1 MVTRF
6 CAALSFIGC
15 LIFSLQASA
24 AVSAQL
30 SAQNIDELETVRLT
44 IKINETRQTQT
55 LDLSALEKDFHVL
68 STNTVS
74 QSRFRNGR
82 GVSWVDYQITLQPK
96 RTGTLKIPSITVGD
110 EPTPTLEL
118 KVRPLSATTRQTID
132 ELVFFENEV
141 SSDEI
146 YVQSQLILTR
156 RLLYSQGVQLY
167 SDLPG
172 APEIGD
178 AVVLTLGETRS
189 DTTTRNG
196 KTYGLVEQRYAIYP
210 EVSGRFEVPGIS
222 ITASVRLIEN
232 GRVSRKGVRVG
243 TQTEAITVLPV
254 PDSYPAD
261 APWLPATN
269 VELMDVISPDRP
281 GHEVGDTLKHE
292 LLIYIHGNIGSM
304 APPLSLALNENQF
317 RVYPAAPVIEDDAR
331 GDTVKG
337 SRLQTNSIVP
347 LQPGS
352 LTLPPTEIIWWD
364 TASKEVR
371 ISTTPA
377 RKLNISGTAVVDPLD
392 TLQPD
397 DSSNQ
402 QALADDNE
410 TDSASQIP
418 LSTGLIIALLA
429 VVSGCAAMFIW
440 FYYRKRQ
447 SIRSQTT
454 KTAGQCYRAFN
465 QAIAAQDATTAIAEL
480 KQYLSRIYRKPEHIA
495 LARFR
500 HADTAADSALKT
512 IDQHFYQHP
521 LPENQLDEAFKILQK
536 CVGRLRAGQS
546 SQPEVSAL
554 PPLYAES
561 I

>member
-1 MVTRF
+1 MVNRF
-6 CAALSFIGC
+6 CAALSIAVY
-15 LIFSLQASA
+15 LMFSAQSYA

-44 IKINETRQTQT
+44 IKINETRQTET
-55 LDLSALEKDFHVL
+55 LDLSALETDFHVL

-74 QSRFRNGR
+74 QSRFLNGR

-96 RTGTLKIPSITVGD
+96 RTGTLKIPSITVGN

-141 SSDEI
+141 SAEEI

-172 APEIGD
+172 APEISD

-210 EVSGRFEVPGIS
+210 EVSGMFEVPGIN

-269 VELMDVISPDRP
+269 VELMDVVSPDRP
-281 GHEVGDTLKHE
+281 DHEVGDTLKHE

-304 APPLSLALNENQF
+304 APPLPLALDENQF
-317 RVYPAAPVIEDDAR
+317 RVYPAAPTIEDDTR

-347 LQPGS
+347 LQPGP

-364 TASKEVR
+364 TASKQVR
-371 ISTTPA
+371 ISTTPD
-377 RKLNISGTAVVDPLD
+377 RTLNVSGTAVVEQQD
-392 TLQPD
+392 TLEPGD
-397 DSSNQ
+397 NTNQ
-402 QALADDNE
+402 EPELDNNE
-410 TDSASQIP
+410 TNP
-418 LSTGLIIALLA
+418 LAQPTGLTWIAVALIAVAAAFVVII
-429 VVSGCAAMFIW
+429 VW
-440 FYYRKRQ
+440 FFYRR
-447 SIRSQTT
+447 RRHVGTN
-454 KTAGQCYRAFN
+454 TARTASQCYRAFN
-465 QAIAAQDATTAIAEL
+465 EAIAAQDATTAIAEL
-480 KQYLSRIYRKPEHIA
+480 KQYLSCHYSKPEHIA
-495 LARFR
+495 LAQFR
-500 HADTAADSALKT
+500 HADITADSALDT
-512 IDQHFYQHP
+512 IDQHFYQHA
-521 LPENQLDEAFKILQK
+521 LPEDQLDEAFKVLQR
-536 CVGRLRAGQS
+536 CVTNLRADGTARH
-546 SQPEVSAL
+546 QPDPL
-554 PPLYAES
+554 PPLYAGS

>member
-1 MVTRF
+1 MVRRF
-6 CAALSFIGC
+6 CAVLSIAVY
-15 LIFSLQASA
+15 LLFSAQAYA

-44 IKINETRQTQT
+44 IKINETRQTET
-55 LDLSALEKDFHVL
+55 LDLSALETDFHVL

-74 QSRFRNGR
+74 QSRFLNGR

-96 RTGTLKIPSITVGD
+96 RTGTLKIPSITVGN

-141 SSDEI
+141 SAKEV

-172 APEIGD
+172 APEISD

-210 EVSGRFEVPGIS
+210 EVSGRFELPGIN

-243 TQTEAITVLPV
+243 TQTETISVLPV

-281 GHEVGDTLKHE
+281 DHEVGDTLKHE

-304 APPLSLALNENQF
+304 SPPLPITLNENEF
-317 RVYPAAPVIEDDAR
+317 RVYPAAPVIEDDTR
-331 GDTVKG
+331 GETVKG

-352 LTLPPTEIIWWD
+352 LSLPPTEVIWWD
-364 TASKEVR
+364 TESKQVR
-371 ISTTPA
+371 ISTTPE
-377 RKLNISGTAVVDPLD
+377 RTLNVSGAAVVDPLEVPGTD
-392 TLQPD
+392 DKTNPVPD
-397 DSSNQ
+397 
-402 QALADDNE
+402 LDNSE
-410 TDSASQIP
+410 TDLLTESSASKW
-418 LSTGLIIALLA
+418 II
-429 VVSGCAAMFIW
+429 VVLMMVVTAFASIFAW
-440 FYYRKRQ
+440 FYYRRRRQ
-447 SIRSQTT
+447 VLTNRPR
-454 KTAGQCYRAFN
+454 TASQCYRAFN
-465 QAIAAQDATTAIAEL
+465 EAIAAQDATTAIDEL
-480 KQYLSRIYRKPEHIA
+480 KQYLSRCYSKPEHLA
-495 LARFR
+495 LAQFR
-500 HADTAADSALKT
+500 HTDAEADSALNI

-521 LPENQLDEAFKILQK
+521 LPENQLDEAFNVLQR
-536 CVGRLRAGQS
+536 CVTNHRTG
-546 SQPEVSAL
+546 EVARSEPDAL
-554 PPLYAES
+554 PPLYAGS

>member
-1 MVTRF
+1 MVSRF
-6 CAALSFIGC
+6 CVALSIAIY
-15 LIFSLQASA
+15 LMFSVPAHA

-30 SAQNIDELETVRLT
+30 SAQNIDELETVLLT
-44 IKINETRQTQT
+44 IKINETRQTET
-55 LDLSALEKDFHVL
+55 LDLSALESDFHIL

-74 QSRFRNGR
+74 QSRFLNGR

-96 RTGTLKIPSITVGD
+96 RTGKLKIPSITVGN

-118 KVRPLSATTRQTID
+118 KVRPLSASTRQTID

-141 SSDEI
+141 SADEI

-172 APEIGD
+172 APEISD

-210 EVSGRFEVPGIS
+210 EVSGRFEIPGIN

-243 TQTEAITVLPV
+243 TRTEAITVLPV

-261 APWLPATN
+261 APWLPATE

-281 GHEVGDTLKHE
+281 DHEVGDTLKHE

-304 APPLSLALNENQF
+304 APPLPLMLNENQF
-317 RVYPAAPVIEDDAR
+317 RVYPAAPVIDDDTR

-347 LQPGS
+347 LQPGP
-352 LTLPPTEIIWWD
+352 LKLPPTEIIWWD
-364 TASKEVR
+364 TDSKQVR
-371 ISTTPA
+371 ISTTPD
-377 RKLNISGTAVVDPLD
+377 RTLNVSGTAVVDPLD
-392 TLQPD
+392 AVEPGE
-397 DSSNQ
+397 SSNLDVQ
-402 QALADDNE
+402 KDNNEANPLPQSTGASGIIAALVVVAAAFVAILAWFMYRRRRQVRTN
-410 TDSASQIP
+410 TARSAS
-418 LSTGLIIALLA
+418 
-429 VVSGCAAMFIW
+429 
-440 FYYRKRQ
+440 
-447 SIRSQTT
+447 
-454 KTAGQCYRAFN
+454 QCYRAFN
-465 QAIAAQDATTAIAEL
+465 EAITTQDATTALAEL
-480 KQYLSRIYRKPEHIA
+480 KQYLSRLYAQPEHIA

-500 HADTAADSALKT
+500 RADATADSALNT
-512 IDQHFYQHP
+512 IDQHFYQHA
-521 LPENQLDEAFKILQK
+521 LPENQLDEAFKVLQR
-536 CVGRLRAGQS
+536 CVTNLRAS
-546 SQPEVSAL
+546 ETTHPQPDPL
-554 PPLYAES
+554 PPLYAGS
-561 I
+561 T